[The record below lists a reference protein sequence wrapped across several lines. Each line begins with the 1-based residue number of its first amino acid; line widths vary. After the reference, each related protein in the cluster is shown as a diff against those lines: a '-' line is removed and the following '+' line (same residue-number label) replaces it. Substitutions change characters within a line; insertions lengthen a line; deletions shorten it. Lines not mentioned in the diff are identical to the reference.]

1 MNTRFPFTSLTRVAR
16 PLAGACLATLLAGGA
31 HAQLLAPDEAAAQA
45 GPAVAAQATRPGSPS
60 SVPVSNEQISYA
72 TGVVTVRNFA
82 KNKLALDVDAVIRGM
97 RDALAGNKALA
108 MNDKEIRT
116 AMNALQVELRRMDKL
131 NKREAA
137 DINNQRGLAFQAEYR
152 QQPGV
157 QALGNGILFR
167 EIKAGTGPK
176 PTELDHVVV
185 NYRGALTDGT
195 EFDATLADQP
205 ATLRLVQGIMGWRE
219 ALKRMPQGATWEIV
233 IPPPLAYGERGVPGT
248 IGPNETLVFQVELV
262 GIKRS

>member
-1 MNTRFPFTSLTRVAR
+1 MNIRSLLSCLAAPMR
-16 PLAGACLATLLAGGA
+16 PLVAACVVCVSAGPV
-31 HAQLLAPDEAAAQA
+31 HAQVGAPDAATPAADVAAA
-45 GPAVAAQATRPGSPS
+45 PASRPGSPS
-60 SVPVSNEQISYA
+60 SVQVNNEQISYA
-72 TGVVTVRNFA
+72 TGVTTVRNFA
-82 KNKLALDVDAVIRGM
+82 KNKIEIDVEAVIRGM
-97 RDALAGNKALA
+97 RDALAGNKSLA

-137 DINNQRGLAFQAEYR
+137 DVNNKRGLAFQAEYK

-157 QALGNGILFR
+157 QALGNGILYR

-185 NYRGALTDGT
+185 NYRGTLTDGT
-195 EFDATLADQP
+195 EFDATHADQP

-219 ALKRMPQGATWEIV
+219 ALKRMPKGATWEIV
-233 IPPPLAYGERGVPGT
+233 IPHPLAYGERGVPGT

-262 GIKRS
+262 DIKRS